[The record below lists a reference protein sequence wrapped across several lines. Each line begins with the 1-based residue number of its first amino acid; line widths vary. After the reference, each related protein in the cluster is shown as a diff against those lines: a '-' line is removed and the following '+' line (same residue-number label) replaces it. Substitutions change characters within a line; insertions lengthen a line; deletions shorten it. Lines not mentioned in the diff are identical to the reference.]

1 MKDKKLSNRRYLKMM
16 NERIEKRI
24 RMKKKIRK
32 NKEKTNK
39 GKKKTIKERLKEA
52 TANVSDLGIGQPVPF
67 LFGSSN

>member
-1 MKDKKLSNRRYLKMM
+1 MM

-24 RMKKKIRK
+24 RMKKKKIRK

>member
-24 RMKKKIRK
+24 RMKKKKIRK

-39 GKKKTIKERLKEA
+39 GKKKKQLKK
-52 TANVSDLGIGQPVPF
+52 D
-67 LFGSSN
+67 